1 MKKKITNEQVEQFIK
16 KLAQDLRDEMDYDFR
31 VAQGQMWL
39 AENDLIN
46 SLDQNQLKLHQ
57 IYRERREDFY
67 KIANEL
73 YQRKF

>member
-1 MKKKITNEQVEQFIK
+1 MKKKVTNEQVEQFIK
-16 KLAQDLRDEMDYDFR
+16 KLTQDLRDEMDYDFR
-31 VAQGQMWL
+31 VAQAQMWL

-57 IYRERREDFY
+57 IYREKRENFY